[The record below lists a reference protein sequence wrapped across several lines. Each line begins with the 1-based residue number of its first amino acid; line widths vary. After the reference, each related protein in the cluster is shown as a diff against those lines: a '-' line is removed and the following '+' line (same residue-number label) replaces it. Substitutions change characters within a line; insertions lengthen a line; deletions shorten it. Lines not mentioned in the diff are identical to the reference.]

1 MTENKLIKFN
11 NKPREDIKGTK
22 ILTPVVLSDSK
33 GNWLKQQISHPSESE
48 LKWWCKCSSKSG
60 DSLRWLRR
68 NIKNKI
74 QHLGNISLYVWL
86 GTCDLTTKNNKY
98 ISLTSFND
106 KIIDSV
112 VDNFKEI
119 IEPFREYPQ
128 SKVTII
134 ELPIYSIQ
142 TWNQKH
148 RHKDPT
154 KFSEQDEFLSNQ
166 VYKINS
172 EIRKLNK
179 ELNSHSPEF
188 SSDLSCSSN
197 YKKGDNRTTARRKYY
212 NFELYADGVHPK
224 QNLASAWLKKISVQ
238 AMRDC
243 WKIQHTRPKIRS
255 EVHVPTK
262 TRRSRRPVSKHGLS
276 KLN

>member
-33 GNWLKQQISHPSESE
+33 GNWLKQQISHPPESE

-119 IEPFREYPQ
+119 IELFREYPQ
-128 SKVTII
+128 SKVTILK
-134 ELPIYSIQ
+134 LPIYSIQ

-188 SSDLSCSSN
+188 SSDLNCSSN

-238 AMRDC
+238 AIRDC
-243 WKIQHTRPKIRS
+243 WKIQHTRPKSDHKYIYQQKPDDHAGQS
-255 EVHVPTK
+255 
-262 TRRSRRPVSKHGLS
+262 VSMGYPS
-276 KLN
+276 